1 MILQRIFKSFPV
13 TVSIKFFLVPAL
25 MVLVAFETFGVSKA
39 GTTAIAGYDNSNIEN
54 TSISAENFNS
64 ELPSG
69 VEQAVLMDVSEQNQI
84 SLNRLSITKAN
95 KELWSNGCL
104 ELEQPGEFCTQA
116 IVPGWRVFVTG
127 NDQTWIYHT
136 DEQGR
141 SLRVKQQ

>member
-1 MILQRIFKSFPV
+1 MIILQRIFKSFSV
-13 TVSIKFFLVPAL
+13 NASIKFFLVPAL
-25 MVLVAFETFGVSKA
+25 MVLVTFETL
-39 GTTAIAGYDNSNIEN
+39 AIAGCDNSNIEN

-127 NDQTWIYHT
+127 NDRTWIYHT

-141 SLRVKQQ
+141 SLRVKQ